1 MYLGTWTAAKCCPC
15 ILLEASL
22 VHNPSEWIPLL
33 PFPSTSSTMGTFLI
47 LVHAYCG
54 VMAFVC
60 VLLRI
65 FWTLRVPPTNA
76 PTVQGPFGWPIFW
89 VLFLPPQFEI
99 PSAATPTCRTC
110 GTTRAR
116 ALHPTRK
123 PDAEPNEI
131 HLRDGWCGQ
140 WTGQRNHC

>member
-1 MYLGTWTAAKCCPC
+1 MDGGQVLPMHSFGSIPCTQSLRVDSAFTFSIDVFNDGHLLNSRPC
-15 ILLEASL
+15 ILRCDG
-22 VHNPSEWIPLL
+22 I
-33 PFPSTSSTMGTFLI
+33 
-47 LVHAYCG
+47 
-54 VMAFVC
+54 VC

-131 HLRDGWCGQ
+131 HLRDGRCGQ